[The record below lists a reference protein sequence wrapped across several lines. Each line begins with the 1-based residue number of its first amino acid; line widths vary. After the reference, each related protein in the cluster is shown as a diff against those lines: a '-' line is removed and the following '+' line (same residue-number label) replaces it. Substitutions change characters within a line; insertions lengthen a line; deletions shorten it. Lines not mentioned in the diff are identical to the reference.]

1 MESQNSPKLAFYYSL
16 VLVTLIIGSVSL
28 GTMFFEF
35 VNKFFPLI
43 QNDYYGEL
51 SGLKF
56 AISGVIISFPIFY
69 FMSFLIYKG
78 ITKGDFIINSP
89 VRKWLTY
96 FIIFVSA
103 VVMIGSLITL
113 LNNFL
118 DGETT
123 FNFVLKA
130 ISVLVISSA
139 IFSFYFCDIKSK
151 ALNNKFNMTYFIT
164 SLIIVCVALI
174 SSFFIIE
181 TPSQARDRKIDEKI
195 LGNFE
200 TISRG
205 LEQYYYE
212 NKKLPQNLDELK
224 NQNYNYINSNEFIEE
239 STGKYY
245 AYNIVDEKKYELCAT
260 FNSSSINSNND
271 TSYYS
276 TIWKHDK
283 GYQCITKR
291 IENIGG
297 KY

>member
-28 GTMFFEF
+28 GAMFFEF

-43 QNDYYGEL
+43 QNNYYGEI
-51 SGLKF
+51 SSLKF

-69 FMSFLIYKG
+69 FMNALIYKG
-78 ITKGDFIINSP
+78 IATNDFAINSP

-96 FIIFVSA
+96 FIIFISA
-103 VVMIGSLITL
+103 VVMIGSLIGL

-130 ISVLVISSA
+130 ISVLVISSV

-151 ALNNKFNMTYFIT
+151 AVNTKFNMIYFIM
-164 SLIIVCVALI
+164 SLIIVCVALV

-181 TPSQARDRKIDEKI
+181 TPNQARDRKIDQKI

-200 TISRG
+200 TIKRG
-205 LEQYYYE
+205 LEQYYDE

-224 NQNYNYINSNEFIEE
+224 NQSYNYIDSNEFIEE

-245 AYNIVDEKKYELCAT
+245 VYNIIEEKKYELCAT
-260 FNSSSINSNND
+260 FNSSNVNNSND

-276 TIWKHDK
+276 TTWKHEK

-291 IENIGG
+291 IENLGE